1 MLNPNTGKWESI
13 VSPLEMRSRQTIEE
27 GKKSQHLLEETRKL
41 RAIQEQQEREK
52 ERIRWQIK
60 QARHEKLQEEKKR
73 EEERRVQV

>member
-1 MLNPNTGKWESI
+1 MLNPKTGKWESI